1 MTNSDNEWVASLPF
15 SSGTSFA
22 GRLAM
27 LGGTLALTEQD
38 LTFTPLIGLG
48 RIRRFALADIESVAV
63 HADKPPRLRI
73 ALKRGSAVVL
83 MVTSSRA
90 TPVWSQDAS
99 ARDEAIMAI
108 NARLAGS

>member
-1 MTNSDNEWVASLPF
+1 
-15 SSGTSFA
+15 
-22 GRLAM
+22 M

-48 RIRRFALADIESVAV
+48 RIRRFALGDIECVTV

-83 MVTSSRA
+83 MVAPSR
-90 TPVWSQDAS
+90 TTTVWSQDTS
-99 ARDEAIMAI
+99 ARDEAIAAI
-108 NARLAGS
+108 NARLAGN